1 MFVAVTL
8 EKLLFLTQDLT
19 ETAMIFKILSN
30 ISGLSKL
37 ADRYKTDLN
46 PANLY
51 LTGQTIQ
58 IGMVKFRKCVSFRAD
73 KAGLFLHIN
82 VPLWKSRKLL
92 IPWKDLSQAGFT
104 KIYRESAVSFNIGET
119 YLATIAVPMQM
130 FYFMKPFLKD

>member
-1 MFVAVTL
+1 
-8 EKLLFLTQDLT
+8 
-19 ETAMIFKILSN
+19 MIFKILSN

-46 PANLY
+46 PANLS

-58 IGMVKFRKCVSFRAD
+58 IGMVKYRKCVSFQTSE
-73 KAGLFLHIN
+73 AGLFLHIN

-92 IPWKDLSQAGFT
+92 IPWKDLNHAGFT
-104 KIYRESAVSFNIGET
+104 KIYWESAVSFNVGET

-130 FYFMKPFLKD
+130 FYFMKPFLKE

>member
-1 MFVAVTL
+1 
-8 EKLLFLTQDLT
+8 
-19 ETAMIFKILSN
+19 MIFKILSN